1 MGILSNF
8 IGGAAQAGGE
18 ILQRERESGVR
29 VKESQDIARFND
41 DLATKREQTLAALR
55 NQYQIDAE
63 GRGEE
68 RTIAGEQRGL
78 TNRASERQAIV
89 DETVANAPKLR
100 DVKVEDAKAVKRAE
114 YDPEIQALMRKA
126 ETEKLTASEQ
136 AKLDFY
142 TQNRKA
148 IIGQTRDE
156 AEARRDRSGDGL
168 RALQMESARIKLDM
182 EKAESK
188 LPPAVKGSIASIQK
202 QADAISAAITKAELD
217 GSASPEA
224 VQKYQTRL
232 SELNGQITKLYEPY
246 LSERDRASLAPK
258 APAAVANAWDDATG
272 DVIANGK
279 VIGKAK
285 TAAEAKAMIAAGA
298 RSVPQPPPKGAP
310 APSGPPV
317 DRLRDQPIGIL
328 TPMATIKEAAAAGNK
343 QAQAYLDRRAQGQA
357 DTESAPRTAAEMLNR

>member
-8 IGGAAQAGGE
+8 IGGFAGAGGE

-29 VKESQDIARFND
+29 VKENQDIARFND
-41 DLATKREQTLAALR
+41 ELATKREQTLAALR
-55 NQYQIDAE
+55 NQYQIDSE
-63 GRGEE
+63 GRAEE

-78 TNRASERQAIV
+78 TNRATERQNIV
-89 DETVANAPKLR
+89 DETVTNAPKLR

-114 YDPEIQALMRKA
+114 FDPEIQALMRKA

-142 TQNRKA
+142 NQNRDA
-148 IIGQTRDE
+148 IIKQTRDE

-168 RALQMESARIKLDM
+168 RALQMESARIKLGM
-182 EKAESK
+182 EKAEAK

-224 VQKYQTRL
+224 VQKYQARL

-258 APAAVANAWDDATG
+258 AAAG
-272 DVIANGK
+272 GMQDVRVGGK
-279 VIGKAK
+279 VIGQASTPEEAQALVAAFRKTGKA
-285 TAAEAKAMIAAGA
+285 
-298 RSVPQPPPKGAP
+298 VPQPGTKDAP
-310 APSGPPV
+310 APAGPPV

-328 TPMATIKEAAAAGNK
+328 TPLATIKEAAAAGNK
-343 QAQAYLDRRAQGQA
+343 QAIAYLERRTQGQI
-357 DTESAPRTAAEMLNR
+357 DTEAAPRTAAEMLTR